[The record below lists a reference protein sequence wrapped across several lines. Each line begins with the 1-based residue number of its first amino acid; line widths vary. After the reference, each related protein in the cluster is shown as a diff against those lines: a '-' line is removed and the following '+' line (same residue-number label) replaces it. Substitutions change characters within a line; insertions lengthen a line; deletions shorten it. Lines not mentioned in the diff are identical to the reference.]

1 MAAAGDDLARKL
13 AEAPFHAIAHD
24 GVADL
29 LADRIANPLER
40 IAVFSVT
47 NEKDETRRRC
57 PPAGVRSEEIRA
69 LAEDC

>member
-1 MAAAGDDLARKL
+1 MPAAGDDLARKL
-13 AEAPFHAIAHD
+13 AEAPLHAIAND

-40 IAVFSVT
+40 IAILPVT